1 MLPVT
6 MTRRSF
12 AQSLATGLPLVGM
25 VSSLSETAAAASGHN
40 PGEEWGRFDKAED
53 GGFRSA
59 ALHAVERMLY
69 PLPTTSLL
77 VVKAGRVVYHY
88 GDSSHVSYL
97 ASARKS
103 VLSMLYGK
111 YVANGTINLDRTVG
125 DLGIEEAGGLLPI
138 EKRATIRHLLMSS
151 SGVYYPAGSPGG
163 SSDTPPRG
171 SKEPGTYFLYNNW
184 DFNVAGAVFEKLTG
198 KSVFQALEA
207 DLAGPLQF
215 QDFDRSRQRMLGY
228 DDPKASRYKAY
239 HLFLS
244 GRDMARLGVL
254 MVNDG
259 RWNGKQIVP
268 ADWVSESTK
277 RRVRADDM
285 ASRRESGY
293 GYLWWLPAD
302 TRTGAEWLGSYLANG
317 NFGQHVLCMPGIDT
331 VIVHRNAV
339 TDEFAIARNLGQT
352 NASPAGG
359 EVDFLKIADALV
371 AART

>member
-1 MLPVT
+1 MHPVT

-12 AQSLATGLPLVGM
+12 AQSLATGLPLFGI
-25 VSSLSETAAAASGHN
+25 VSSFSETAAAASGHN
-40 PGEEWGRFDKAED
+40 PGEEWELFDKAED

-59 ALHAVERMLY
+59 ALQAVERMLY

-125 DLGIEEAGGLLPI
+125 DLGIEETGGLLPI
-138 EKRATIRHLLMSS
+138 EKRATIRHLLMAS

-163 SSDTPPRG
+163 SNDTPPRG

-239 HLFLS
+239 HMFLS
-244 GRDMARLGVL
+244 GRDMARLAFSWSTAG
-254 MVNDG
+254 DG
-259 RWNGKQIVP
+259 TESRSFPPIGCPKARNGASGP
-268 ADWVSESTK
+268 TTWPLA
-277 RRVRADDM
+277 
-285 ASRRESGY
+285 ASRATATCGGCLRTPGQGPSGLALIWQMAAS
-293 GYLWWLPAD
+293 GSTFSVCRPLTQSLFTDAQSRTNLQSPAISVRRMPRLPAVRS
-302 TRTGAEWLGSYLANG
+302 T
-317 NFGQHVLCMPGIDT
+317 F
-331 VIVHRNAV
+331 
-339 TDEFAIARNLGQT
+339 
-352 NASPAGG
+352 
-359 EVDFLKIADALV
+359 
-371 AART
+371 